1 MPRTPA
7 WTAAILTVVIRAT
20 ASITQLRPPV
30 HTRLRRPFAVIAV
43 TAAGAALAG
52 CGGSY
57 ASAGGSGSPT
67 PTATQALTPTAAD
80 PSGEPMPKGN
90 LPGWHQ
96 VFADNFDQTVPVGQF
111 PGAVYQTWSRT
122 YRDGLKDTSKLGTY
136 EPTKVV
142 SIGHGVMNIHV
153 HTHDGVHMVAA
164 VLPSIPGAQ
173 GTGGGLLYGRYSMR
187 FRTTPSSGYKLAVLL
202 WPDSEDWPTDGEID
216 FPELVHLNAPI
227 LAYMHHQGATTQGDQ
242 VAFIST
248 ASPQQWHT
256 TTLTWLPTGA
266 TFQVDG
272 QVIGTAYA
280 RIPNT
285 PMHMIIQAETAI
297 GGPVPTPTEAAD
309 IQIDWLTIYTP
320 DCNRDMSVAP
330 KKAACTPA
338 TLPALPT

>member
-1 MPRTPA
+1 M
-7 WTAAILTVVIRAT
+7 
-20 ASITQLRPPV
+20 RPPV
-30 HTRLRRPFAVIAV
+30 HTRLRRPLAVIAV
-43 TAAGAALAG
+43 AAVGATLAG

-57 ASAGGSGSPT
+57 ASAGGGSSPT
-67 PTATQALTPTAAD
+67 PTATSALTPTAAD
-80 PSGEPMPKGN
+80 PSGQPMPRGN

-96 VFADNFDQTVPVGQF
+96 VLADNFDQTVPIGHF
-111 PGAVYQTWSRT
+111 PGAVAATWGRT
-122 YRDGLKDTSKLGTY
+122 YPDGLKDTSKLGRY

-142 SIGHGVMNIHV
+142 SIGDGVMNIHV
-153 HTHDGVHMVAA
+153 HTQDGVHMVAA
-164 VLPSIPGAQ
+164 VLPSIHGAQ
-173 GTGGGLLYGRYSMR
+173 GSDGGLLYGRYSLR
-187 FRTTPSSGYKLAVLL
+187 LRSTPSSGYKLAVLL

-216 FPELVHLNAPI
+216 FPEAVHLDVPI
-227 LAYMHHQGATTQGDQ
+227 LAYLHHQEGTSLNDQ
-242 VAFIST
+242 VGFAST
-248 ASPQQWHT
+248 VTLQQWHT
-256 TTLTWLPTGA
+256 ATLTWLPTGV
-266 TFQVDG
+266 TFQIDG

-320 DCNRDMSVAP
+320 ACNPDMSVSP